1 LPVIANSVVATVSGN
16 PSWITFN
23 FSLDNVIVTAGQVLA
38 FQPIATGVHGQ
49 VVGKEIGFVRD
60 NAPRP
65 KRQLR
70 GYDIHHHGLTS
81 A

>member
-1 LPVIANSVVATVSGN
+1 MPVIANSVVATVSGN

-38 FQPIATGVHGQ
+38 FQPIATGQ
-49 VVGKEIGFVRD
+49 VVGEEIGFVRD

>member
-1 LPVIANSVVATVSGN
+1 MPVIANSVVATVSGN

-49 VVGKEIGFVRD
+49 VVGEEIGFVRD
-60 NAPRP
+60 NAP
-65 KRQLR
+65 
-70 GYDIHHHGLTS
+70 S
-81 A
+81 AAMEVLGSLQN